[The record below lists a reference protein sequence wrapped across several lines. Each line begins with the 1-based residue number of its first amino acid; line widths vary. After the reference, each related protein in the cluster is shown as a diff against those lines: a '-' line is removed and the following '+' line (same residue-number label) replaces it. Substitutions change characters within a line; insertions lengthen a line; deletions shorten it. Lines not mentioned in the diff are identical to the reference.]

1 MNIDIQILLNKI
13 DKEVSKARGGDMG
26 RIREHVYSIK
36 TLCELILDDSSS
48 YEDVQRSQPESQ
60 SLPANMVQSPSIS
73 VPVQASKPLTTN
85 DGSNGDSI
93 FDF

>member
-1 MNIDIQILLNKI
+1 MNIDIQTLLNKI
-13 DKEVSKARGGDMG
+13 DQEVSKARGGEMG
-26 RIREHVYSIK
+26 KIREHVYSIK
-36 TLCELILDDSSS
+36 TLCELILDENSS
-48 YEDVQRSQPESQ
+48 YEGVNRPHPERQ
-60 SLPANMVQSPSIS
+60 SLPANMVQPPGIS